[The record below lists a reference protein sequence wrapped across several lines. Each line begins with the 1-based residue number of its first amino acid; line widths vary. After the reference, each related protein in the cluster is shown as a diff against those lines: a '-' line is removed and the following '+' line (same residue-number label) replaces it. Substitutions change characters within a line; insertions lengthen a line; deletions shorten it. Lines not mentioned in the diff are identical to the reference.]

1 MKHLS
6 VLIAVLACALPAV
19 QLKSGEADRNFHNF
33 PEIRQTVTVEFAT
46 PEAAAKAA
54 LELCKLPDDRKI
66 AFTVRADDANPRHQ
80 ALALRL
86 QKYGFKAGML
96 LNTVEERSLPQFKEA
111 LNAGTSAGNHTSDH
125 FVLPEL
131 MPNSV
136 YDQIAI
142 HQAEV
147 ESKLD
152 TCSVSFTLP
161 FCQAETPL
169 DPKAATYLAEA
180 LRRAGIFA
188 STEGSNPYHFPE
200 EAYFSSLRMRWFQGA
215 DSNPDPD
222 AMEKSYQEA
231 VAKAV
236 NDPRVPRISYGM
248 HTQYSDTGFDNLEKW
263 LARHRDDADLWKCNE
278 NEYGAYR
285 YSFHRAKPTAKVT
298 GRTVTFTLNRISAAD
313 LGSDIPLSVR
323 FSGKPQKVSID
334 GTRLI
339 PSANGIYHLPAVG
352 SLPKIVERT
361 DGSGNCAKFP
371 GLSGKLEFDQ
381 KANRLKLT
389 LTNRTGKMLT
399 HLTVRT
405 LAPLFWESGIYHL
418 DCGSLPDGKSVPWT
432 IDLGSTVPDPLCAQG
447 DFRFLAR
454 CDFEL
459 GGRAARL
466 YVDGFYPN
474 PAPEQDC
481 PRDRAL
487 WVGPVA
493 NEKATP
499 ELLASLSMPSAPLPP
514 FGERDNE
521 KWMNINRFSPIYRE
535 FLINARY
542 PSNAPGYGA
551 YYKETRQY
559 FGKHTGVRLFVM
571 EFTAPEAGWATL
583 VCRHW
588 QTDLTEFHLNGK
600 PGKFSWKN
608 QWVANA
614 ECPIEVSKGVN
625 RLLVVNPIKSDWLAM
640 RLGVP
645 IMVRQNK
652 RNLRFSPLK

>member
-1 MKHLS
+1 MKHRLAA
-6 VLIAVLACALPAV
+6 IAVLAGALPAM
-19 QLKSGEADRNFHNF
+19 QLRSGEAGGNFHNV
-33 PEIRQTVTVEFAT
+33 PEVRQTVTVEFAT
-46 PEAAAKAA
+46 PGAAAKAA

-80 ALALRL
+80 ALAQRL

-96 LNTVEERSLPQFKEA
+96 LNTVEERFVPQFKEA
-111 LNAGTSAGNHTSDH
+111 LKAGTSAGNHTRDH
-125 FVLPEL
+125 LVLPEL

-136 YDQIAI
+136 YDQIVI

-161 FCQAETPL
+161 FCHAETPL
-169 DPKAATYLAEA
+169 DPKAVTYLAEA

-200 EAYFSSLRMRWFQGA
+200 AAYFSSLRMRWFQGA

-236 NDPRVPRISYGM
+236 NDPQVPRISYGM
-248 HTQYSDTGFDNLEKW
+248 HTQYSDIGFDNLEKW
-263 LARHRDDADLWKCNE
+263 LARHRNDADLWKCNE

-285 YSFHRAKPTAKVT
+285 YSFHRANPTAKVT
-298 GRTVTFTLNRISAAD
+298 GKTVKFTLNRISAAD

-323 FSGKPQKVSID
+323 FSEKPQKASID
-334 GTRLI
+334 GTPLT

-352 SLPKIVERT
+352 TPPKTVGRI
-361 DGSGNCAKFP
+361 DGSGNCEKFP
-371 GLSGKLEFDQ
+371 GLSGNLEFDR
-381 KANRLKLT
+381 KANRLTLT
-389 LTNRTGKMLT
+389 LTNRTGKMLN
-399 HLTVRT
+399 HLTVRA
-405 LAPLFWESGIYHL
+405 LAPLFWESGIYPL
-418 DCGSLPDGKSVPWT
+418 ECRSLPDGQSVPWT
-432 IDLGSTVPDPLCAQG
+432 IDLGPTVSDPLCAQG

-466 YVDGFYPN
+466 YVDGVYPN
-474 PAPEQDC
+474 PVPEQDC
-481 PRDRAL
+481 PRDRAR
-487 WVGPVA
+487 WVGPVP
-493 NEKATP
+493 NEKITP

-514 FGERDNE
+514 FGKPDNE
-521 KWMNINRFSPIYRE
+521 KWTNINRLCPIYRE

-542 PSNAPGYGA
+542 PSNAPGYGT
-551 YYKETRQY
+551 YFKETRQY
-559 FGKHTGVRLFVM
+559 FGNRTGVRLFVM
-571 EFTAPEAGWATL
+571 EFIAPAAGKATL

-588 QTDLTEFHLNGK
+588 QDLTGFHLNGK

-614 ECPIEVSKGVN
+614 ECPIDVNQGVN
-625 RLLVVNPIKSDWLAM
+625 RLLIVNPVKSDWQAM
-640 RLGVP
+640 QLGVP
-645 IMVRQNK
+645 VTVRQND
-652 RNLRFSPLK
+652 RNLHVSPLK